1 MKCTVI
7 TPGRLRYEPAYRLQ
21 MRCVDSI
28 KKNGNDPQAYLILL
42 EHEPV
47 LTLGRRA
54 GADELLVPREWL
66 QERGIEI
73 HEIDRGGKITY
84 HGPGQIVG
92 YPIIPLL
99 GERRDVYKYLRSL
112 EQIIINVLA
121 GYRIGGTRNPEYTG
135 VWVGDSKVAAIGIG
149 LTRWITFHGFALN
162 VNTDLDAFSI
172 ITPCGIRGKGVTSMQ
187 KLLGRELPLAEV
199 HEKLVEGFRE
209 EFGFKEMMM
218 GRWGDG
224 VERGRGDG
232 VMG

>member
-7 TPGRLRYEPAYRLQ
+7 QPGRLRYEPAYQLQ
-21 MRCVDSI
+21 MQCVNSI
-28 KKNGNDPQAYLILL
+28 KSSLQDPPAYLILL

-47 LTLGRRA
+47 LTLGRRT
-54 GADELLVPREWL
+54 GDDELLVPREWL

-84 HGPGQIVG
+84 HGPGQVVG

-112 EQIIINVLA
+112 EQIIITVLA
-121 GYRIGGTRNPEYTG
+121 GYGIGGTRNPEYTG
-135 VWVGDSKVAAIGIG
+135 VWAGESKVAAIGIG

-187 KLLGRELPLAEV
+187 KLLGHEVKVAEV
-199 HEKLVEGFRE
+199 HEKLVAGFRE
-209 EFGFKEMMM
+209 EFGFEEMVNDE
-218 GRWGDG
+218 G
-224 VERGRGDG
+224 
-232 VMG
+232 